1 MEDRKI
7 IKRNNLEDYKKIFF
21 SRYEN
26 SNQSFL
32 EFLYFERDKF
42 EQILNLCYQE
52 TVNALLEDAELD
64 SEKSELYKLFGE
76 TFFKILNEIKN
87 EIFDL
92 KFYSDEDV
100 MEFIEDVLSTHN
112 IYILDDEFHDPVP
125 YRVDRLVDFLSQYI
139 CMLFIPELFV
149 KENKI
154 IQFLNLEII
163 QEEIKIKS
171 KGSPTSFE
179 QNILIPQS
187 EETPEEKVAKVKFI
201 LLKELGIIDFLQ
213 SQNYNNEEIGKIL
226 LPITKTKISYTKNI
240 LSADY
245 KTPDTTSDKTAYKK
259 KNVSKA
265 LEEFVKMGI
274 SFEQLKYLP
283 KIKIENPNLFEKE

>member
-42 EQILNLCYQE
+42 EQILNSCYQE

-87 EIFDL
+87 EIFNL

-125 YRVDRLVDFLSQYI
+125 YRVDRLVDFLSQYV

-163 QEEIKIKS
+163 QEEIKIKNKAS
-171 KGSPTSFE
+171 STMPGQITD
-179 QNILIPQS
+179 IPELDFS
-187 EETPEEKVAKVKFI
+187 NNSDKVKLI
-201 LLKELGIIDFLQ
+201 MLEKLGIIDYIKSIQ
-213 SQNYNNEEIGKIL
+213 SKPEI
-226 LPITKTKISYTKNI
+226 ISHTSEI
-240 LSADY
+240 LSAITGIESKTLNTYLYPMLRAHREDDHKESPY
-245 KTPDTTSDKTAYKK
+245 KNPNNLLDAE
-259 KNVSKA
+259 KA
-265 LEEFVKMGI
+265 LQK
-274 SFEQLKYLP
+274 L
-283 KIKIENPNLFEKE
+283 KIKI

>member
-1 MEDRKI
+1 M
-7 IKRNNLEDYKKIFF
+7 
-21 SRYEN
+21 
-26 SNQSFL
+26 
-32 EFLYFERDKF
+32 
-42 EQILNLCYQE
+42 
-52 TVNALLEDAELD
+52 NALLEDAELD

-100 MEFIEDVLSTHN
+100 VEFIEDVLSTHN

-171 KGSPTSFE
+171 K
-179 QNILIPQS
+179 
-187 EETPEEKVAKVKFI
+187 
-201 LLKELGIIDFLQ
+201 
-213 SQNYNNEEIGKIL
+213 
-226 LPITKTKISYTKNI
+226 
-240 LSADY
+240 
-245 KTPDTTSDKTAYKK
+245 
-259 KNVSKA
+259 
-265 LEEFVKMGI
+265 
-274 SFEQLKYLP
+274 
-283 KIKIENPNLFEKE
+283 IKW

>member
-7 IKRNNLEDYKKIFF
+7 IKRNNLEEYKKIFF
-21 SRYEN
+21 SRYET

-42 EQILNLCYQE
+42 EQIVNSCYQE

-76 TFFKILNEIKN
+76 TFFKILHEIKN
-87 EIFDL
+87 EIFNL

-154 IQFLNLEII
+154 IQFLNLEIL
-163 QEEIKIKS
+163 QEETKIKS
-171 KGSPTSFE
+171 T
-179 QNILIPQS
+179 
-187 EETPEEKVAKVKFI
+187 TPIAIQITDTVELDFSDTLPLERMI
-201 LLKELGIIDFLQ
+201 LLEKLGVIKYIQSMQSDSLNQSHTALILSSICGIKQVTIKKNLGVMLGTSRNDDDKNSPYKNSKNSELANSKFQSFLIDE
-213 SQNYNNEEIGKIL
+213 SKIL
-226 LPITKTKISYTKNI
+226 K
-240 LSADY
+240 
-245 KTPDTTSDKTAYKK
+245 
-259 KNVSKA
+259 
-265 LEEFVKMGI
+265 
-274 SFEQLKYLP
+274 
-283 KIKIENPNLFEKE
+283 